1 MTTSHDIVFP
11 GTLDP
16 TIISVFSSI
25 ALCWKDL
32 SDTALPLTTDDYASV
47 RGGKRFEQIGVSA
60 ALKLLESLVD
70 KDLPNGTHA
79 VVLVDLALGVGD
91 MFWAWLE
98 RCKALRF
105 PLFFLGATSDPM
117 TLEWFQHHCL
127 EELSEKL
134 LSEDLKLPGFTP
146 KSTEPPA
153 DVLLSAPPVPQLNL
167 CTVRPGPTIAIPEK
181 VIAEWSTNPNHGI
194 EFQNLLKEMVE
205 EFGEPKPANQ
215 TKATGDGQQEP
226 SPKKRRLTEPLETV
240 PVEKMPDTKLVE
252 AAVNGLKKDLA
263 GKITLR
269 IDGSQGWWL
278 VNVSQTSCTIAAGTV
293 VAGFG
298 TGNFHHQPRKG
309 QEVAE
314 VDNEKLLLCDM
325 SVAESILMNGKLEN
339 LSEVLHAKELQ
350 KGKAEICYHAVTQ
363 KAGDMKAFDIVRQV
377 EVYFKPNPK
386 VQGQVEDG
394 GEIKLNKGT
403 GSFAALVP
411 FSSFQAFKH
420 AAVIWSMR
428 WSPKGLMPIKPQICL
443 RGDLVLD
450 GQTAVKL

>member
-25 ALCWKDL
+25 ALCLKDL

-117 TLEWFQHHCL
+117 TLEWSQHHCL

>member
-1 MTTSHDIVFP
+1 M
-11 GTLDP
+11 
-16 TIISVFSSI
+16 
-25 ALCWKDL
+25 
-32 SDTALPLTTDDYASV
+32 
-47 RGGKRFEQIGVSA
+47 
-60 ALKLLESLVD
+60 
-70 KDLPNGTHA
+70 
-79 VVLVDLALGVGD
+79 
-91 MFWAWLE
+91 
-98 RCKALRF
+98 
-105 PLFFLGATSDPM
+105 
-117 TLEWFQHHCL
+117 
-127 EELSEKL
+127 
-134 LSEDLKLPGFTP
+134 
-146 KSTEPPA
+146 
-153 DVLLSAPPVPQLNL
+153 
-167 CTVRPGPTIAIPEK
+167 
-181 VIAEWSTNPNHGI
+181 
-194 EFQNLLKEMVE
+194 
-205 EFGEPKPANQ
+205 
-215 TKATGDGQQEP
+215 
-226 SPKKRRLTEPLETV
+226 
-240 PVEKMPDTKLVE
+240 
-252 AAVNGLKKDLA
+252 
-263 GKITLR
+263 
-269 IDGSQGWWL
+269 
-278 VNVSQTSCTIAAGTV
+278 NVSQTSCTIAAGTV